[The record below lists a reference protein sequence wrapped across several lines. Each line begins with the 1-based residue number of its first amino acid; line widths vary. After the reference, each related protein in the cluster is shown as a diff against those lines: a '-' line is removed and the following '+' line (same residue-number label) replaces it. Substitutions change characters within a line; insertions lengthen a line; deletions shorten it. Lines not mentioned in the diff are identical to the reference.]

1 MAKIIAIVN
10 QKGGVGKTTTTVNLT
25 AALAALGK
33 RVLLCDFD
41 PQANATSGMGVD
53 KNTAS
58 PNVYDVLINGA
69 DPRRGVVTT
78 HYGDVLPS
86 NKALAGAGV
95 EMIALPDR
103 EHLLRKAL
111 EVLSPGYDFI
121 FVDCPPSLEL
131 LTVNALCAA
140 DSLLVPVQCEY
151 YALEGLSDLLSTVR
165 LVKRSL
171 NPRLVLEGVLL
182 TMFDSRTNLSLQ
194 VAEEV
199 KRHFPGQVYATVI
212 PRNVRLSEAPSHG
225 KPVTAY
231 DPYSRGA
238 EAYKL
243 LRTNLMFA
251 LPNNNECRVIG
262 ITSALRGEGK
272 STTSVNLAYTIAQTG
287 ERVLMIEADMRLPN
301 VAQRLALRP
310 TLGLSDLLAGL
321 CTREEAIQE
330 SGMLDNLRI
339 IAAGSIPP
347 NPMELLGSEQMTQQ
361 LAELKKEFDFIIFD
375 LPPVNAVADGLVIS
389 RLVQGMVVVVRQDY
403 GDRSSLSVAVRRLQY
418 LNVKILGFVMTYS
431 HAEKKA
437 YKYRKYGYGYGYG
450 YYGKKGKSSAA
461 DTNDDD

>member
-86 NKALAGAGV
+86 NKALAGA
-95 EMIALPDR
+95 
-103 EHLLRKAL
+103 AL

-238 EAYKL
+238 EAY
-243 LRTNLMFA
+243 R
-251 LPNNNECRVIG
+251 
-262 ITSALRGEGK
+262 
-272 STTSVNLAYTIAQTG
+272 
-287 ERVLMIEADMRLPN
+287 
-301 VAQRLALRP
+301 
-310 TLGLSDLLAGL
+310 LLA
-321 CTREEAIQE
+321 EE
-330 SGMLDNLRI
+330 
-339 IAAGSIPP
+339 IAAKHP
-347 NPMELLGSEQMTQQ
+347 T
-361 LAELKKEFDFIIFD
+361 AA
-375 LPPVNAVADGLVIS
+375 PV
-389 RLVQGMVVVVRQDY
+389 
-403 GDRSSLSVAVRRLQY
+403 
-418 LNVKILGFVMTYS
+418 
-431 HAEKKA
+431 
-437 YKYRKYGYGYGYG
+437 
-450 YYGKKGKSSAA
+450 
-461 DTNDDD
+461 